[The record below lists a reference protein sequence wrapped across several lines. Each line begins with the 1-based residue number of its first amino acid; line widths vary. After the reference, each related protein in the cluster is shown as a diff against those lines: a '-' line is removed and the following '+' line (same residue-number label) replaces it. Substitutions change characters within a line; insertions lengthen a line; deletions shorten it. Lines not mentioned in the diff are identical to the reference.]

1 MKNKLDRNSFTSFV
15 ILIFRL
21 CIIAFIVPFV
31 LTLPLL
37 IFRFDID
44 FWPLHLALSASTY
57 ICCGYVIFKDNLD
70 LYFKDNLDLYT
81 YSNKDV
87 LVTTKDF
94 NSEKRFFYFNS
105 EKQFFYDALNP
116 CPYCDTKF
124 EHTALHCAVY
134 FNDIERLKEVIELIK
149 KVGGVDAFNKI
160 FFEEDSKRREVLD
173 LSFETGNI
181 DVIKFLV
188 QTLYKTHGSEISI
201 EMCIGD
207 NRWITINPEHE
218 ESIKQV
224 IDLYKYKKHQTG
236 KDILDKDD
244 KKALVKGFFKL

>member
-70 LYFKDNLDLYT
+70 LYT

-94 NSEKRFFYFNS
+94 NSEQ
-105 EKQFFYDALNP
+105 QFFYDSLNP

-124 EHTALHCAVY
+124 KHTALHCAVY

-149 KVGGVDAFNKI
+149 KVDGVDAFNKI

-181 DVIKFLV
+181 DIIKFLV
-188 QTLYKTHGSEISI
+188 QTYKQVYKTYGSEINL
-201 EMCIGD
+201 EMCMGD
-207 NRWITINPEHE
+207 NRWITINPEDEESIKPEDE
-218 ESIKQV
+218 ESIKQA

-244 KKALVKGFFKL
+244 KNPL